1 MPETSVDSRSL
12 SKLYSFQ
19 KHLVCNR
26 ASGLSSG
33 SFGLIPGLLLLL
45 VPVAWVEGMTVWCNQ
60 GDQPPGLARISA
72 SSLDMESHVFKWTL
86 KPKAKSRV
94 SGNHD
99 ATSDQMF

>member
-1 MPETSVDSRSL
+1 MLIRG
-12 SKLYSFQ
+12 Q
-19 KHLVCNR
+19 
-26 ASGLSSG
+26 ASGRCKTG
-33 SFGLIPGLLLLL
+33 VKICGLIPGLLLLL